1 VTKRLRAL
9 CLTLAAASVFT
20 LTLAESAEAR
30 RGGSFGSRGAR
41 TYRAPPPT
49 RTAPEAA
56 KPVERSMTQP
66 QANQP
71 SAARAPGAAQAQAPK
86 RGFLGGGLMQ
96 GLVMGGLIGLLLGHG
111 FGGAAGAMGMVL
123 QIGLLLLAGF
133 LLMRLFASRRPA
145 AYAGGPTVA
154 QGPAFGESR
163 RESFGGAPSPAPAAA
178 PSPSQPDEIGLKQ
191 SDLDDFERL
200 LEAVQSAFSRED
212 FAALREITTP
222 EIMSYLAEELAQN
235 STDGVRNDVSAV
247 KLLQADVA
255 EAWTE
260 GDADYA
266 TAALRFES
274 RDVMRDR
281 ADGRV
286 VRGDPDRATETI
298 EHWTFTRRGRG
309 PWKLSAIQ
317 AA

>member
-1 VTKRLRAL
+1 MTTRLRAL

-20 LTLAESAEAR
+20 LAMAESAEAR
-30 RGGSFGSRGAR
+30 RGGSFGSRGMR

-71 SAARAPGAAQAQAPK
+71 SAARQPGAAAQAQAPR

-123 QIGLLLLAGF
+123 QVGLLLLAGF
-133 LLMRLFASRRPA
+133 LLMRLFAARRPA
-145 AYAGGPTVA
+145 AFAGGPTVSQA
-154 QGPAFGESR
+154 PAFPEFR
-163 RESFGGAPSPAPAAA
+163 RESFGGAPQSASA
-178 PSPSQPDEIGLKQ
+178 PSQPDEIGLKQ
-191 SDLDDFERL
+191 ADLDDFERL

-212 FAALREITTP
+212 FAALREVTTP

-235 STDGVRNDVSAV
+235 STDGVRNDVSDV

-255 EAWTE
+255 EAWSE

-281 ADGRV
+281 NDGRV
-286 VRGDPDRATETI
+286 VRGDPDQATETT